1 MEVFLS
7 PGNESRRIKVVPC
20 NETRS
25 CFRDVGCFWLRF
37 WIGPRAPGLAS
48 GTRASRI
55 ASGQQSAKPNANILF
70 HLPGNI
76 RTTPRPAAIHYQP
89 LLLNCTFTTCSFLYI
104 FGPYLSAFTALRSFY
119 PQPLLLPDNEASN
132 HDGPRGGNSAEEQG
146 ERCLQGP
153 GLGYGCRVL
162 YKSNRYL

>member
-1 MEVFLS
+1 MKPSAVKGSSFS
-7 PGNESRRIKVVPC
+7 FPGE
-20 NETRS
+20 
-25 CFRDVGCFWLRF
+25 DVDF
-37 WIGPRAPGLAS
+37 GLVQGKLP

-55 ASGQQSAKPNANILF
+55 AGATPNANILF

-76 RTTPRPAAIHYQP
+76 RTTPRLAAVHYQL

-104 FGPYLSAFTALRSFY
+104 FGPYLRAFTALRSFY
-119 PQPLLLPDNEASN
+119 PQSLLLPDNEASS
-132 HDGPRGGNSAEEQG
+132 HDGPRGNGAEEQG

-162 YKSNRYL
+162 YKSSRSL